1 MLKNYLGKTRIYLL
15 SILRPFILYLKFY
28 KMNNYLMRLFP
39 NIVMY
44 FVVLLSKFHD
54 EIVKG
59 LTSLES
65 HQLKAAVDISF

>member
-1 MLKNYLGKTRIYLL
+1 
-15 SILRPFILYLKFY
+15 
-28 KMNNYLMRLFP
+28 MNNYLMQMFP
-39 NIVMY
+39 NAIMY
-44 FVVLLSKFHD
+44 FDGNLSKFHD